1 MNIWYLHRLTLPA
14 FALVL
19 VACGDGGETA
29 AGAKAPATSPAAAA
43 TAAQDGRQPGLH
55 CPAKVRKELQG
66 PDITGLLLGMT
77 LDEALHT
84 ARCALGEDAVV
95 KTDNQWLKKPDGRYI
110 DTYGIEL
117 GTQTFTVKKGDHR
130 PCNYQSEWQSCEGAL
145 KWEHVDEIVTVA
157 IPGAP
162 GKETALAMWRT
173 QNFREGQMPP
183 TQSLLEALIAK
194 YGEPQHVEN
203 SDRQRG
209 YTAGY
214 RELRWMRDRGGSPL
228 TDPNPLFRQC
238 FNAISGRGESTSV
251 SWRDGCGLNIW
262 ARVYLSGQN
271 PGLAME
277 LNMGMVQQSDLWA
290 HGEATQAE
298 LQQLGEARRGA
309 EVKKA
314 GDADVKL

>member
-1 MNIWYLHRLTLPA
+1 MNSWYPHQLTLLA

-19 VACGDGGETA
+19 VACGEGEENA
-29 AGAKAPATSPAAAA
+29 SGAKTSTTSPGAAA
-43 TAAQDGRQPGLH
+43 TAVKDGGQPTLR

-66 PDITGLLLGMT
+66 PDIMGLKLGMS
-77 LDEALHT
+77 LDEALNT

-95 KTDNQWLKKPDGRYI
+95 KTENHWLKTPEGRYI
-110 DTYGIEL
+110 DTFGIEL

-130 PCNYQSEWQSCEGAL
+130 PCNFQREWQSCEGAF

-162 GKETALAMWRT
+162 GKETSMAMWRT
-173 QNFREGQMPP
+173 QNFRDGQMPP
-183 TQSLLEALIAK
+183 AQSLLDALIAK
-194 YGEPQHVEN
+194 YGEPQHVER
-203 SDRQRG
+203 SDKQRG

-214 RELRWMRDRGGSPL
+214 RELHWVRDRSGSPL
-228 TDPNPLFRQC
+228 ADPNPLYRQC
-238 FNAISGRGESTSV
+238 FSAISGRGESTSV
-251 SWRDGCGLNIW
+251 SWRDGCGLNVW

-290 HGEATQAE
+290 HGEATQAD
-298 LQQLGEARRGA
+298 LRQLGEAQRDA
-309 EVKKA
+309 EVQEA

>member
-1 MNIWYLHRLTLPA
+1 MNIRYPHRLTLLA
-14 FALVL
+14 FALLL
-19 VACGDGGETA
+19 VACGDGEDA
-29 AGAKAPATSPAAAA
+29 ASGVKTPTTSPAAAA
-43 TAAQDGRQPGLH
+43 TAAKDVGLPGLR
-55 CPAKVRKELQG
+55 CPTKVRKELQG
-66 PDITGLLLGMT
+66 PDITGLKLGMT
-77 LDEALHT
+77 LDEALGT

-95 KTDNQWLKKPDGRYI
+95 KTENHWLKRPDGRYI

-117 GTQTFTVKKGDHR
+117 GTQTFTVKKGDHQ
-130 PCNYQSEWQSCEGAL
+130 PCNFQREWQSCEGAF

-157 IPGAP
+157 VPGAP
-162 GKETALAMWRT
+162 GKETAMAMWRT
-173 QNFREGQMPP
+173 QNFREGQMPSA
-183 TQSLLEALIAK
+183 QSLLDALIAK

-203 SDRQRG
+203 SDQQRG

-214 RELRWMRDRGGSPL
+214 RELRWVRDRSGSPL

-238 FNAISGRGESTSV
+238 FSAISGRGESTSV
-251 SWRDGCGLNIW
+251 SWQDGCGLNVW

-298 LQQLGEARRGA
+298 LQQLGEARRDA
-309 EVKKA
+309 EVEKA
-314 GDADVKL
+314 GAADVKL